1 MSIAYIGLG
10 SNIGD
15 RVGYVQQAHMLLSD
29 TENIKVLNSSSL
41 YETEPVGYTDQ
52 EWFINA
58 ILELE
63 TTLEPMD
70 LLKECQ
76 RIENQLGRNRTND
89 MPKWG
94 PRTIDLD
101 ILFYDNLIIAKDE
114 LQIPH
119 QQVHRRAFALV
130 PLLELAPDLIHPVLG
145 KNIMDLHSDLPA
157 PEEVYLYG
165 TRFLDI

>member
-1 MSIAYIGLG
+1 MSIAYIGVG

-15 RVGYVQQAHMLLSD
+15 RVGYVQQAHMLLAD
-29 TENIKVLNSSSL
+29 TEEIKVLNSSSL
-41 YETEPVGYTDQ
+41 YETEPLGLKNQ

-58 ILELE
+58 VLEIE
-63 TTLEPMD
+63 TTLEPAA
-70 LLKECQ
+70 LLKECH
-76 RIENQLGRNRTND
+76 RIENQLGRKRHPD
-89 MPKWG
+89 IPQYS

-101 ILFYDNLIIAKDE
+101 ILFYDNLIISSDN

-119 QQVHRRAFALV
+119 KQVHLRAFVLV
-130 PLLELAPDLIHPVLG
+130 PLLELCPDMIHPVLG
-145 KNIMDLHSDLPA
+145 KSILDLHSDLPN

>member
-1 MSIAYIGLG
+1 MSIAYIGMG

-15 RVGYVQQAHMLLSD
+15 RVGYIQQAHMLLSD
-29 TENIKVLNSSSL
+29 TEDIKILNSSSL
-41 YETEPVGYTDQ
+41 YETEPVECQDQ

-58 ILELE
+58 ILEIE
-63 TTLEPMD
+63 TVLEPAD

-76 RIENQLGRNRTND
+76 RIESQLGRKSYPD
-89 MPKWG
+89 VPKHS

-101 ILFYDNLIIAKDE
+101 ILFYDNLVMANDK

-119 QQVHRRAFALV
+119 KRVHLRAFALV
-130 PLLELAPDLIHPVLG
+130 PLLELAPDMIHPVLG

-165 TRFLDI
+165 TRPIDI